1 MYMYLHMYVDRWIN
15 RWIDGYAYTTCV
27 YLPIS
32 FFDINLFLWC
42 HVCMYMLYV
51 YVTLSVMWSNTIL
64 EAYTTYVYPSICLFL
79 CLILCLRLPLS
90 IYLFDIMCLCMNVN
104 LCACQY
110 SFVRLLLSHIRTY
123 MFTSE
128 HARFDTCINTYVYTL
143 ELFIYEYNI

>member
-1 MYMYLHMYVDRWIN
+1 MS
-15 RWIDGYAYTTCV
+15 IDGLVVDVDMYILHV
-27 YLPIS
+27 YMCLS
-32 FFDINLFLWC
+32 VSSTSTYFND
-42 HVCMYMLYV
+42 VMYV
-51 YVTLSVMWSNTIL
+51 YVTLPVMWSNTIL
-64 EAYTTYVYPSICLFL
+64 QAYTTCVYPSICLFL
-79 CLILCLRLPLS
+79 CLVLCARVPLS

-104 LCACQY
+104 LRACQY

>member
-1 MYMYLHMYVDRWIN
+1 MYMYLHMYVDRWIG
-15 RWIDGYAYTTCV
+15 RWIWICICYMCISV
-27 YLPIS
+27 YQ
-32 FFDINLFLWC
+32 FLR
-42 HVCMYMLYV
+42 HQLVSMMSCMYVLYV
-51 YVTLSVMWSNTIL
+51 YVTLPVMWSNTIL
-64 EAYTTYVYPSICLFL
+64 QAYTTCVYPSICLFL
-79 CLILCLRLPLS
+79 CLVLCARVPLS